1 MPKRLIFD
9 HFAFL
14 LAIKN
19 TDLLSCDFAIFVTN
33 GSAVILGKI
42 GNVVGVR
49 ATLDSGAALPY
60 GKRGNEYKCIEI
72 W

>member
-1 MPKRLIFD
+1 MIINGRSRC
-9 HFAFL
+9 A
-14 LAIKN
+14 
-19 TDLLSCDFAIFVTN
+19 DLVIVAAN

-42 GNVVGVR
+42 GNLVSVR